1 MKILIKNGKLI
12 NKSKIYESDI
22 LIDGEFIEKIAINIS
37 DSSAK
42 IIDANGKFVIPGVI
56 DDQVHFREPGLTHK
70 ADISSESRAAV
81 AGGVTSFMEMPNVKP
96 PSVTIEKLE
105 EKYEIAS
112 RTSAANYSFY
122 MGTTN
127 DNYDELMRVDPK
139 SHCGIKIFM
148 GSSTGNMLVDNE
160 KTLGKIFAN
169 SPALIAIH
177 SENDA
182 IIAENMARAAEKY
195 GDDIPFD
202 MHPEIR
208 SVESCYNMTEFA
220 IGIAKKHNTRLHVLH
235 ITTEEELEFF
245 DNSIPLSQKRI
256 TAEVCAHHLWFDSEH
271 YAKYGAL
278 IKCNPSI
285 KAPRHKAAILKAV
298 LDDRIDVIASDHAPH
313 TWEEKQNKYAQAPSG
328 LPLVQHTLSML
339 LEMSKEGKI
348 SIEKVVDKMCHKPA
362 ELFQISK
369 RGFLEEGYFADIAI
383 IDYNSEWQVGKENIL
398 YKCNWSP
405 FEGEKFTTKVT
416 DTIVSGNHMYS
427 YGKFLNNST
436 GKRLEFEK

>member
-12 NKSKIYESDI
+12 NQGKIYESDI
-22 LIDGEFIEKIAINIS
+22 LINGEFIEKIDFDIS
-37 DSSAK
+37 DSTAQV
-42 IIDANGKFVIPGVI
+42 IDAKGKYVIPGVI

-70 ADISSESRAAV
+70 ADIFSESRAAV

-112 RTSAANYSFY
+112 RTSLANYSFY

-127 DNYDELMRVDPK
+127 DNYDELMRVNPK

-160 KTLGKIFAN
+160 QILERIFAN
-169 SPALIAIH
+169 SPVLIAIH
-177 SENDA
+177 SENDK
-182 IIAENMARAAEKY
+182 IIAENMARAITKY
-195 GDDIPFD
+195 GEDIPFE
-202 MHPEIR
+202 MHAEIR
-208 SVESCYNMTEFA
+208 NVQSCYNMTEFA

-235 ITTEEELEFF
+235 ITTEEELAFF

-256 TAEVCAHHLWFDSEH
+256 SAEVCAHHLWFDSEH
-271 YAKYGAL
+271 YAEYGAL

-285 KAPRHKAAILKAV
+285 KEPRHKAAILQAV
-298 LDDRIDVIASDHAPH
+298 LDDKIDVIASDHAPH
-313 TWEEKQNKYAQAPSG
+313 TWEEKQNKYAKAPSG

-339 LEMSKEGKI
+339 LEMSKKGKI
-348 SIEKVVDKMCHKPA
+348 SLEKVVDKMCHKPA
-362 ELFQISK
+362 ELFQIKK
-369 RGFLEEGYFADIAI
+369 RGYLKEGYYADIAI
-383 IDYNSEWQVGKENIL
+383 IDYDSEWQVSKENIF

-405 FEGEKFTTKVT
+405 FEGKIFSAKVT
-416 DTIVSGNHMYS
+416 DTIVSGIYAFS
-427 YGKFLNNST
+427 DKKFISKT
-436 GKRLEFEK
+436 AGKRLEFER